1 MDLEY
6 LEWTLRSATRRG
18 TRCPDLNLK
27 IYARKEPA
35 LRIRVVLGAASSHGV
50 RTENLCSNLVRE
62 GPSCKAENGAEEGD
76 LFMSLV
82 TSNC

>member
-35 LRIRVVLGAASSHGV
+35 LRIRVVF
-50 RTENLCSNLVRE
+50 RRRFEPRCTN
-62 GPSCKAENGAEEGD
+62 
-76 LFMSLV
+76 
-82 TSNC
+82 